1 MVNFLTSLHILV
13 LVFSLAYIFWSYF
26 FKLFKH
32 QAAKKL
38 QKVQELINS
47 HVILATSKTWTHTL
61 DPDPGSGP

>member
-13 LVFSLAYIFWSYF
+13 LAFFLTYIFWPYL

-38 QKVQELINS
+38 QKVLELINS
-47 HVILATSKTWTHTL
+47 YAILATSKTWTHTL
-61 DPDPGSGP
+61 DADPGSGS